1 MSSTPI
7 IDELIEE
14 LKAEGIEV
22 GLSHPHVR
30 KNKKQFQK
38 SNTYILKINYL
49 YFENQFSTR
58 KIIIR
63 IKDMEDNIWII

>member
-7 IDELIEE
+7 IDGVIEE
-14 LKAEGIEV
+14 LKAQGIEV
-22 GLSHPHVR
+22 NVTYPHVR

-38 SNTYILKINYL
+38 SNTYILKK
-49 YFENQFSTR
+49 EFSTR
-58 KIIIR
+58 KLIIR

>member
-7 IDELIEE
+7 IDKVIEE
-14 LKAEGIEV
+14 LKTEGIEV
-22 GLSHPHVR
+22 NISHPHVR

-38 SNTYILKINYL
+38 SNTYILKNEY
-49 YFENQFSTR
+49 STR

-63 IKDMEDNIWII
+63 IKDMEGNIWII

>member
-1 MSSTPI
+1 MSNTPI
-7 IDELIEE
+7 IDKVIKE

-22 GLSHPHVR
+22 DVSHPHVR

-38 SNTYILKINYL
+38 SNTYILKN
-49 YFENQFSTR
+49 EFSTR
-58 KIIIR
+58 KLIIR

>member
-1 MSSTPI
+1 MSNTPI
-7 IDELIEE
+7 IDEVIEE

-38 SNTYILKINYL
+38 SNTYILK
-49 YFENQFSTR
+49 NQFSTR
-58 KIIIR
+58 KLIIT
-63 IKDMEDNIWII
+63 IKDMEDNI

>member
-7 IDELIEE
+7 IDKVIEE

-22 GLSHPHVR
+22 NIPHPHVR

-38 SNTYILKINYL
+38 SNTYTLKN
-49 YFENQFSTR
+49 EFSSR
-58 KIIIR
+58 KLIIR
-63 IKDMEDNIWII
+63 IKDLEENVYE